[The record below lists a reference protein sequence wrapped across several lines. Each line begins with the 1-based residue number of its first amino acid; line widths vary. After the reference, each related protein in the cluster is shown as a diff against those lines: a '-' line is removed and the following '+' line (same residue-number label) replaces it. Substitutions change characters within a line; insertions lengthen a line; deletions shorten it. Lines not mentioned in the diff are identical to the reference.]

1 MSEENYGP
9 LTLIRGE
16 NRGRY
21 PYCHSVFIP
30 GAGILIDPSS
40 DREQLIRLRDEGA
53 VKTVWLSH
61 WHEDHLMHLDLFDDL
76 PLWMAEED
84 APPLAD
90 VEVFLDWYQI
100 DRPDER
106 AYWRKILLKQFH
118 FHPRRPARFMRDGEV
133 IDLGGV
139 TVEVLRTPGHSPGH
153 LAFFF
158 REPKILFL
166 GDYDLTPIGPWYGD
180 LHSSIEDTLASI
192 RRLRAIPAERCL
204 SCHETGVFD
213 GPVEALWDGYEG
225 TVFERE
231 RRYLELLEEPKTLA
245 EIMGAWVFYGRP
257 KEPRDFYEFGE
268 RVHAGKHLDWLKAKG
283 LLVERDGKFM
293 SPSSEL

>member
-1 MSEENYGP
+1 MPEESYGP

-40 DREQLIRLRDEGA
+40 DRERLIRLRDEGA

-90 VEVFLDWYQI
+90 IEVFLDWYRL

-106 AYWRKILLKQFH
+106 AYWRKILQKQFH
-118 FHPRRPARFMRDGEV
+118 VHPRRPARFMRDGEV
-133 IDLGGV
+133 IDLGGM

-158 REPKILFL
+158 REPKTLFL

-180 LHSSIEDTLASI
+180 LFSSIEDTLASI

-213 GPVEALWDGYEG
+213 GPVEALWARYEE

-231 RRYLELLEEPKTLA
+231 RRYLDLLDAPKTLA

-257 KEPRDFYEFGE
+257 REPRDFYEFGE
-268 RVHAGKHLDWLKAKG
+268 RLHAGKHLDWLRAKG
-283 LLVERDGKFM
+283 LLAERDGKFVRK
-293 SPSSEL
+293 SSEL

>member
-231 RRYLELLEEPKTLA
+231 RRYLELLEEPKTLT

>member
-268 RVHAGKHLDWLKAKG
+268 RLHAGKHLDWLRAKG

>member
-1 MSEENYGP
+1 
-9 LTLIRGE
+9 
-16 NRGRY
+16 
-21 PYCHSVFIP
+21 
-30 GAGILIDPSS
+30 
-40 DREQLIRLRDEGA
+40 
-53 VKTVWLSH
+53 
-61 WHEDHLMHLDLFDDL
+61 MHLDLFDDL